1 MTGGSI
7 AALQGFT
14 NATGDLGS
22 SDAPKPFIEVSSRME
37 RTREL
42 ARAVNFG
49 ESSAMLRS
57 ALLEP
62 IARGAIDLHHAAA
75 SHRRHLAA
83 HTELIRSEEPQSEL
97 GILLKGWACRYRLLP
112 DGRRQILDVHLPG
125 DLIGLDGFLMTSSQ
139 DFVVTLTEV
148 TFGSIDHD
156 RFQRL
161 IASPDIALQILSM
174 LAAERRRLDGH
185 LATVG
190 QMAADE
196 KIAALLLEF
205 YVRLRHRQI
214 IRGKSFHFPLTQQQL
229 GDFLGMTVVHVNR
242 VLKRLR
248 DSGIVNVKHR
258 VVVIHDMARL
268 ADLASGRPRTMPLP
282 HIAGAAPTELCHSA
296 G

>member
-1 MTGGSI
+1 
-7 AALQGFT
+7 
-14 NATGDLGS
+14 
-22 SDAPKPFIEVSSRME
+22 ME
-37 RTREL
+37 RTPEFRSTAL
-42 ARAVNFG
+42 SD
-49 ESSAMLRS
+49 ESSAALRS
-57 ALLEP
+57 ALFEQ
-62 IARGAIDLHHAAA
+62 ISRGAIDLYHAAA
-75 SHRRHLAA
+75 SHRRHLVA
-83 HTELIRSEEPQSEL
+83 HTELIRSQEPQSEV

-125 DLIGLDGFLMTSSQ
+125 DLIGLDSFLMARSP

-148 TFGSIDHD
+148 TYGVIDHD

-161 IASPDIALQILSM
+161 LAGCDVALHILALLVS
-174 LAAERRRLDGH
+174 EKRRLDEH

-190 QMAADE
+190 QMVADE
-196 KIAALLLEF
+196 KLAALLLEF
-205 YVRLRHRQI
+205 YIRLRHRQI
-214 IRGKSFHFPLTQQQL
+214 VKSKSFHFPLTQQQL

-268 ADLASGRPRTMPLP
+268 VNLASGRAPNVPP
-282 HIAGAAPTELCHSA
+282 PKVAGKSPTELCRTA